1 MNVGHIVSLLAF
13 AIACA
18 CALSLGHRVAHFTAS
33 RTLVTLVL
41 PASFVLLGTLGLL
54 YVFFSQSKSGEP
66 AFVGALCSIAAGS
79 VFAWLFITRSVSDEQ
94 ARDTGEQL
102 AAASEQLAAQQEYC
116 RTLELSRSSAA
127 KLKTENM
134 ARFQEVARSLDKR
147 DASAA
152 LQLLHKNRGSLG
164 LQPYAPCKNAAVAAL
179 LSAKRER
186 CLDLGVS
193 WHCDVDVP
201 EFIGLSPLTLCEVFS
216 NMLDNAIREAAASGA
231 ADPSVEVRARPAAG
245 YLVVKVKNNMPKG
258 TGTGPSKKEP
268 DEKPTREILPEHGWG
283 RQILSRIAKEHDGE
297 VRVDKTDESWVT
309 EAFLSLSEE

>member
-1 MNVGHIVSLLAF
+1 MNVGHVVSLLAF
-13 AIACA
+13 ATACA

-41 PASFVLLGTLGLL
+41 PASFVLLGALGLL
-54 YVFFSQSKSGEP
+54 FIFFSQSKSGEP

-79 VFAWLFITRSVSDEQ
+79 VFSWLFITRSVGNEQ
-94 ARDTGEQL
+94 ARDTDEQL

-127 KLKTENM
+127 KLKTENT
-134 ARFQEVARSLDKR
+134 ARFQEVARSLDKGN
-147 DASAA
+147 AGAA
-152 LQLLHKNRGSLG
+152 LRLLHKNRGSLG

-231 ADPSVEVRARPAAG
+231 ADPSVEVRARLAAG

-258 TGTGPSKKEP
+258 TGTGPNKKEP

-297 VRVDKTDESWVT
+297 IRVNKTDESWVT
-309 EAFLSLSEE
+309 EVFLSLSEE

>member
-1 MNVGHIVSLLAF
+1 MSVGHVVSLLAF
-13 AIACA
+13 ATACA

-54 YVFFSQSKSGEP
+54 YVFFSQSKSSEP
-66 AFVGALCSIAAGS
+66 AFVGALCSIATGS

-94 ARDTGEQL
+94 ARNTDEQL

-127 KLKTENM
+127 RLKSENA
-134 ARFQEVARSLDKR
+134 ARFQEIARALDKEN
-147 DASAA
+147 ASVA
-152 LQLLHKNRGSLG
+152 LRLLNGNQGSLG

-216 NMLDNAIREAAASGA
+216 NMLDNAIREAAASSA
-231 ADPSVEVRARPAAG
+231 ADPSVEVRARLAAG
-245 YLVVKVKNNMPKG
+245 YLAVRVKNNTPKR
-258 TGTGPSKKEP
+258 TDVRSNKKQP
-268 DEKPTREILPEHGWG
+268 DAKPTREILPEHGWG

-297 VRVDKTDESWVT
+297 VRVNKTDESWVT
-309 EAFLSLSEE
+309 EVFLSLSEE

>member
-1 MNVGHIVSLLAF
+1 MNVGHVVSLLAF
-13 AIACA
+13 ATACA

-41 PASFVLLGTLGLL
+41 PASFVLLGALGLL

-79 VFAWLFITRSVSDEQ
+79 VFSWLFITRSVGDEQ
-94 ARDTGEQL
+94 ARDTD
-102 AAASEQLAAQQEYC
+102 EQLAAQQEYC

-127 KLKTENM
+127 KLKTENT
-134 ARFQEVARSLDKR
+134 ARFQEVVRSLDKGN
-147 DASAA
+147 ASAA
-152 LQLLHKNRGSLG
+152 LRLLHKNRGSLG

-231 ADPSVEVRARPAAG
+231 ADPSVEVRARLAAG

-258 TGTGPSKKEP
+258 TGTGPNKKEP

-297 VRVDKTDESWVT
+297 VRVNKTDESWVT
-309 EAFLSLSEE
+309 EVFLSLSEE

>member
-1 MNVGHIVSLLAF
+1 MTVGHIVSLLAF

-41 PASFVLLGTLGLL
+41 PASFVLLGALGLL
-54 YVFFSQSKSGEP
+54 YIFFSQSKSGEP

-94 ARDTGEQL
+94 ARDTDEQL
-102 AAASEQLAAQQEYC
+102 AAASEQFATQQEYC

-127 KLKTENM
+127 KLKSENTV
-134 ARFQEVARSLDKR
+134 RFQKIAHALDEG
-147 DASAA
+147 DASSA
-152 LQLLHKNRGSLG
+152 LQLLQGNRGSLG
-164 LQPYAPCKNAAVAAL
+164 QQPYAPCKNAAVAAL

-201 EFIGLSPLTLCEVFS
+201 ELIGLSPLTLCEVFS
-216 NMLDNAIREAAASGA
+216 NMLDNAIRESAASGTM
-231 ADPSVEVRARPAAG
+231 DPSVEVRARLAAG

-258 TGTGPSKKEP
+258 TGAGPSKKKP

-297 VRVDKTDESWVT
+297 VRVNKTDESWVT
-309 EAFLSLSEE
+309 EVFLSLSEE